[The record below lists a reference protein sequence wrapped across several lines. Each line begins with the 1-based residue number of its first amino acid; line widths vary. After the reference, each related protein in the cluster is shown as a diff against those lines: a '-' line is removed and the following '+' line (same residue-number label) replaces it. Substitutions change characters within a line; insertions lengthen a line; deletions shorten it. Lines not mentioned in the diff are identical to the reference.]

1 MDTSIV
7 TVSLSGGLAEKLEA
21 IAAAGFTGVEI
32 FESDLLSFNGSPKD
46 VRGMVASLGLRIVAF
61 QPFRDFEGMPEPQRG
76 RAFARAERKFDLMG
90 ELGCDLLMVCSNVAP
105 DSLGGIDRAAA
116 DFHELGERAHKR
128 QLRVGFE
135 ALAWGRHISD
145 YRDAWEVVRR
155 ADHPAIGITLD
166 SFHILSRRTDLRA
179 IRSIPVDKISLVQL
193 ADAPWLDM
201 DVMSWSRHF
210 RCFPGQGDFPLLDF
224 MDAVGSTGYRGAVS
238 LEVFNDQFRA
248 GSPRALAI
256 DGRRSLV
263 FLNDQ
268 LRGQLDAPG
277 AAARPVP
284 PRAACLGVEF
294 LEFAVDSRSAGT
306 LTAVWAALGFVQVG
320 RHRSK
325 SVTRWVQG
333 GINLVLNSDND
344 GFAHSYQLSRGSS
357 VCAICLKVDDAT
369 AAIDRAEILS
379 DTPFRQAVGPGELD
393 IPAVRG
399 LGGSLLYFVDPKT
412 VLGRLWDIDF
422 VAQAQAQDGIG
433 LTAIDHVSQSMHY
446 DEMLSWLLFYTSLLN
461 VTKTPQVD
469 LIDPGGIVRSQVVHS
484 PDGELRIALNASQS
498 QHTFPSRFLTHYA
511 GSGVQHIAFATDD
524 IVTALG
530 RMQANGVEM
539 LSIPENY
546 YDDLEARTDLSAK
559 RVDELRRGNILYD
572 RDEGGEFLHACTR
585 SFEGRFFF
593 EIVERRG
600 YKGLGTVNAPILLAA
615 QARK

>member
-1 MDTSIV
+1 MLRTSFGEPLNDSR
-7 TVSLSGGLAEKLEA
+7 SLSKISTPEK
-21 IAAAGFTGVEI
+21 
-32 FESDLLSFNGSPKD
+32 P
-46 VRGMVASLGLRIVAF
+46 
-61 QPFRDFEGMPEPQRG
+61 
-76 RAFARAERKFDLMG
+76 
-90 ELGCDLLMVCSNVAP
+90 
-105 DSLGGIDRAAA
+105 AAA

-155 ADHPAIGITLD
+155 ADHPSIGITLD

-268 LRGQLDAPG
+268 LKGQLEAPG
-277 AAARPVP
+277 AAARPIP

-306 LTAVWAALGFVQVG
+306 LAALWAALGFVEVG

-399 LGGSLLYFVDPKT
+399 LGGSLLYFVDPKS

-422 VAQAQAQDGIG
+422 IGQAPAQDGIG

-461 VTKTPQVD
+461 VTKTSQVD
-469 LIDPGGIVRSQVVHS
+469 LIDPGGIVRSQFVHS

-498 QHTFPSRFLTHYA
+498 QHTAPSRFLTHYA

-615 QARK
+615 QARE